1 LDIFSASNVS
11 VESFLLQATADIAT
25 PNMVVFLLVI
35 FVLLL
40 LTFIVSGSEVAFFS
54 LNYKDLNVLK
64 TRQNASGKLITKLLE
79 KPKSLLASLQIA
91 FILLS
96 IAFIMITS
104 YLITQMEAL
113 QTLPV
118 VSFVVRIA
126 IITVILLFF
135 GQVLPR
141 VWAAQ
146 NNIRFATYFAW
157 FVSIIHA
164 ILEPI
169 SDFFV
174 SLSGSIESKFFH
186 RNNGPVNYQ
195 EIDEAIEMS
204 VDPAASQEE
213 KNILKGILKFGNITV
228 KQIMRGRLDVSG
240 IEYGSP
246 FSSVIKSVADLHYSR
261 LPVYKGDLDHIVG
274 VVHTKDLL
282 SHLDKDDSFDWHEVL
297 RQPFFVH
304 GHKLIEDLLAEF
316 QVRRMHFAVVVDE
329 FGGTSGI
336 VTLED
341 IMEEV
346 IGDIKDEFD
355 EEEFNFSKVDSFTY
369 VFEGKTLLNDV
380 CRIMNITQDTFEQV
394 KGESDSL
401 GGLILELA
409 GKFPEENSVINYGNY
424 DFTILEVS
432 KMRIQKVQVSI
443 QPDAESPE

>member
-1 LDIFSASNVS
+1 MEILSASNVS
-11 VESFLLQATADIAT
+11 WLLQASVPIAA
-25 PNMVVFLLVI
+25 PNMVIFLLII

-40 LTFIVSGSEVAFFS
+40 LTFIVSGAEVAFFS

-91 FILLS
+91 GILMM
-96 IAFIMITS
+96 IAFIMLTN
-104 YLITQMEAL
+104 YLVTQMEDL

-126 IITVILLFF
+126 LICLILLFF
-135 GQVLPR
+135 GQILPR

-157 FVSIIHA
+157 LVSLIHA
-164 ILEPI
+164 TLEPV

-174 SLSGSIESKFFH
+174 SISSSIEARFFH
-186 RNNGPVNYQ
+186 RGQHGPVNYQ

-228 KQIMRGRLDVSG
+228 KQIMRGRLDVNG
-240 IEYGSP
+240 IEYE
-246 FSSVIKSVADLHYSR
+246 SSFPELINRVADLHYSR
-261 LPVYKGDLDHIVG
+261 LPVYKSNLDNIVG

-282 SHLDKDDSFDWHEVL
+282 QHLDKGNAFDWHEVM

-304 GHKLIEDLLAEF
+304 GHKLIEDLLSEF
-316 QVRRMHFAVVVDE
+316 QNRRMHFAVVVDE

-355 EEEFNFSKVDSFTY
+355 EEEFNYSKLDNFTY
-369 VFEGKTLLNDV
+369 VFEGKTMLNDV
-380 CRIMNITQDTFEQV
+380 CRIMNISPDTFEV
-394 KGESDSL
+394 VRGESDSL

-409 GKFPEENSVINYGNY
+409 GKFPEENSVINYSNY
-424 DFTILEVS
+424 DFTVLEVT

-443 QPDAESPE
+443 RPDAAEQA